1 MLFVYDKEQRKER
14 KGRELKGR
22 KGKEGGTR
30 YGLGIKRNELQY
42 INKEVTRKYDITTRN
57 SQYFVITLNGV

>member
-1 MLFVYDKEQRKER
+1 MII
-14 KGRELKGR
+14 R

-42 INKEVTRKYDITTRN
+42 INSYIDDIN
-57 SQYFVITLNGV
+57 SKDGTYSPYISYAGIQHLDGTQI